1 MAKAAFLYKVTN
13 SLTGMQYIGVTV
25 DPKKRW
31 RSHCRAAKS
40 TRLLLKNA
48 ILKHGEENFKME
60 VLLQAP
66 QEYCYEMEPKLIEAY
81 STLSPKGYN
90 LSAGGMGS
98 LGLVGEQNGCYGRSG
113 EAHPNFGKKGYRSG
127 VSHTDETKTKMS
139 LSRTGKKHSPETIEK
154 IKASSK
160 KRFADAAEVARMK
173 SLGFCVGRPKTKGVE

>member
-1 MAKAAFLYKVTN
+1 MTKVAFLYKVTN

-48 ILKHGEENFKME
+48 ILKHGEESFKME

-81 STLSPKGYN
+81 GTLSPSGYN

-113 EAHPNFGKKGYRSG
+113 EAHPNFGKKGYRAG
-127 VSHTDETKTKMS
+127 VLHTDETKLKMAHN
-139 LSRTGKKHSPETIEK
+139 RVGKKHSPETIEK
-154 IKASSK
+154 MRLSGK